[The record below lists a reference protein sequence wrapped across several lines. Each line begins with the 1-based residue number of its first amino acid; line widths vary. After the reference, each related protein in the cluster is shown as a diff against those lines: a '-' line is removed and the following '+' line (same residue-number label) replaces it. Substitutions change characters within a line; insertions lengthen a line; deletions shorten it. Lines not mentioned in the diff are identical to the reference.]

1 MNAPRAEAV
10 INLADSVIGI
20 IAEVTRYPRSILHL
34 DADLEEELGIESVK
48 RAEILSVLA
57 SRLAL
62 TAPPDMQIGK
72 VRTIADVIAVVERLG
87 GNALPAGSGPMPG
100 IALKG
105 PDETAG
111 SRAISVGHREAAI
124 PVAVPAAP
132 AVPAPAGAPAAL
144 AGDNLAETVLAIV
157 AEVTRYPRSI
167 LTPDADLEE
176 E

>member
-57 SRLAL
+57 SRLSL

-87 GNALPAGSGPMPG
+87 GNALAGGGGPLSG
-100 IALKG
+100 IALKL
-105 PDETAG
+105 PEAV
-111 SRAISVGHREAAI
+111 APLALPPRE
-124 PVAVPAAP
+124 V
-132 AVPAPAGAPAAL
+132 
-144 AGDNLAETVLAIV
+144 
-157 AEVTRYPRSI
+157 
-167 LTPDADLEE
+167 
-176 E
+176 